1 MNRKSIINLE
11 NEDIENVRQFKYL
24 GHMLS
29 NVHTIT
35 PSFITNQISS
45 AYQKWNELKSMLLD
59 KRIHLPTRIKFLE
72 AYIRSRLLYS
82 VQAWQLNTAEMRK
95 IESVWNGFLRRMV
108 KGGFRRRNAPRDV
121 DFNPEDST
129 SWAYIISNDELKRIT
144 NTTDIKVFC
153 KTQHLKYI
161 AHVMRSNNDI
171 LQKQFL
177 FIHIILI
184 PTEL

>member
-1 MNRKSIINLE
+1 
-11 NEDIENVRQFKYL
+11 
-24 GHMLS
+24 
-29 NVHTIT
+29 
-35 PSFITNQISS
+35 
-45 AYQKWNELKSMLLD
+45 MLLD
-59 KRIHLPTRIKFLE
+59 KRIHLATRIRFLE

-82 VQAWQLNTAEMRK
+82 LQAWQLSTAEMKK

-108 KGGFRRRNAPRDV
+108 KGGFRRRNAPRHV
-121 DFNPEDST
+121 DFNPETET

-161 AHVMRSNNDI
+161 AHVTRADNDS

-177 FIHIILI
+177 FFCRSASNRWRKLAYNFEID
-184 PTEL
+184 EQQRY